1 MVIFHSYVSLPGRV
15 CPINDMSQTF
25 IARYAEATA
34 FPFTSDRISSWKI
47 RASEST
53 MQMEGIKRIGN
64 GRSWNI
70 SEKMEVY
77 SIYSFLEDLPSN
89 YQTWLENHGQFMN
102 IMNIPELNRS
112 L

>member
-1 MVIFHSYVSLPGRV
+1 
-15 CPINDMSQTF
+15 
-25 IARYAEATA
+25 
-34 FPFTSDRISSWKI
+34 
-47 RASEST
+47 
-53 MQMEGIKRIGN
+53 MEGIKRIGN
-64 GRSWNI
+64 GRSWNTP
-70 SEKMEVY
+70 EKMEVY